1 MVREKAMPGGRQG
14 FTLIEILVVI
24 GILAIIVV
32 VGSTSFFN
40 LLRGSTKTKTAS
52 LVKENGDY
60 ALGVMTRM
68 IRNAQKISVCNPN
81 MTSIEIL
88 NPDGGLTEFSFDG
101 DTISSNS
108 AAIISSQVEVK
119 SESCFFDCQEGGP
132 LQPDVVI
139 IGFTLTQADGATGR
153 PEEQVSIDFKTT
165 VSLRNI
171 AE

>member
-1 MVREKAMPGGRQG
+1 MVKKRG

-24 GILAIIVV
+24 GILAIIMV

-40 LLRGSTKTKTAS
+40 LLRGSTKTKTAT

-60 ALGVMTRM
+60 ALGVIARM
-68 IRNAQKISVCNPN
+68 IRNAREISDCNPS
-81 MTSIEIL
+81 MSSIEIL
-88 NPDGGLTEFSFDG
+88 NPDGRLTEFSCDK

-108 AAIISSQVEVK
+108 AAIISRQVKVK
-119 SESCFFDCQEGGP
+119 SDSCSFNCQEGGP
-132 LQPDVVI
+132 LQPDVVT

-165 VSLRNI
+165 ISLRNVTD
-171 AE
+171 